1 MIPILNSQQR
11 RAADAF
17 TIKEKPIASIDLMEQ
32 AASACTDYILQLC
45 ERPGKIHIFCGNGNN
60 GGDGL
65 AISRHFIYL
74 GFEVVCY
81 LIESN
86 TYVEDNLINQER
98 LSQLLNRP
106 NLQFSKIHTTHQIAE
121 TNERTIIVDAL
132 LGSGLNRSPE
142 GFLKDLILHINTM
155 TGIKVAIDVPSGLGA
170 ETVPDAKSTV
180 FKADYTLSF
189 QSPMLSFLMAEGYQ
203 FTGKWEL
210 LDIGLLT
217 NGISLQASKYF
228 YLEQADIKE
237 MLRPRPK
244 FSHKGTFGHA
254 LLIAGSEDKIG
265 AALLASKAALRSGC
279 GLLSV
284 CTPEKG
290 KQALNSYLPEAMI
303 SSNAANINYIAQL
316 PDISAHNAIAAG
328 PGLGQ
333 HPETHQVIKQLI
345 QNSSVP
351 LVLDADA
358 LNILSENPTWL
369 SFLPSGCILTPHP
382 GEFDRLAGKCADSMD
397 RFEKAKTFAF
407 KYQCY
412 LIIKSAYSYLVC
424 PDGSVFFNSTGN
436 PSMAKGG
443 SGDALT
449 GMILGLLAS
458 GYSPMQAALIGIY
471 AHGLAGDLALS
482 KHSIESVLCGDLI
495 EQIGIS
501 LSYIRRDR
509 NINQ

>member
-17 TIKEKPIASIDLMEQ
+17 TIKEKPISSIDLMEQ
-32 AASACTDYILQLC
+32 AASACTDYIVQLFGPL
-45 ERPGKIHIFCGNGNN
+45 RKVSILCGNGNN

-65 AISRHFIYL
+65 AIARLLCLL
-74 GFEVVCY
+74 GFEVNCY
-81 LIESN
+81 LIVSEKYSA
-86 TYVEDNLINQER
+86 DNLINQER

-106 NLQFSKIHTTHQIAE
+106 NLQFSKLHTTHQIAE
-121 TNERTIIVDAL
+121 TNERIIIVDAL

-142 GFLKDLILHINTM
+142 GFLKDLIYQLNAM
-155 TGIKVAIDVPSGLGA
+155 KGIKIAIDVPSGLGV
-170 ETVPDAKSTV
+170 ETFPEAKSTV

-189 QSPMLSFLMAEGYQ
+189 QCPMLCFLMAEGYQ
-203 FTGKWEL
+203 YTGKWEL
-210 LDIGLLT
+210 LDIGLLP
-217 NGISLQASKYF
+217 NGISLQSSKYY
-228 YLEQADIKE
+228 YLEQTDIKE

-254 LLIAGSEDKIG
+254 LLIAGSEDKTG
-265 AALLASKAALRSGC
+265 AALLASKATLRSGC

-284 CTPEKG
+284 CIPDKG

-303 SSNAANINYIAQL
+303 SSNAANINYIVQL

-333 HPETHQVIKQLI
+333 HPETQQVIKQLI

-358 LNILSENPTWL
+358 LNILAENPTWL
-369 SFLPSGCILTPHP
+369 SFLPSGSILTPHP
-382 GEFDRLAGKCADSMD
+382 GEFDRLAGKCSDSMD
-397 RFEKAKTFAF
+397 RFEKAKAFAF

-449 GMILGLLAS
+449 GMILGFLTS
-458 GYSPMQAALIGIY
+458 GYSSMQAAIIGMY
-471 AHGLAGDLALS
+471 VHGLAGDLALS
-482 KHSIESVLCGDLI
+482 NHSIESVLCSDII
-495 EQIGIS
+495 EHIGLALRGLRS
-501 LSYIRRDR
+501 EE
-509 NINQ
+509 N

>member
-1 MIPILNSQQR
+1 MIPILNSEQR
-11 RAADAF
+11 RKADAF

-32 AASACTDYILQLC
+32 AANACTDAIFSLSNSQRKLS
-45 ERPGKIHIFCGNGNN
+45 IFCGNGNN

-65 AISRHFIYL
+65 AIARHFTHM
-74 GFEVVCY
+74 GFEVNCY
-81 LIESN
+81 LIDAEQY
-86 TYVEDNLINQER
+86 TADNLTNQER
-98 LSQLLNRP
+98 LSQLLNE
-106 NLQFSKIHTTHQIAE
+106 SKLRFIRLKTLDQIRDFHPQE
-121 TNERTIIVDAL
+121 IIIDAL
-132 LGSGLNRSPE
+132 LGSGINRPPE
-142 GFLKDLILHINTM
+142 GLIKDIILHLNSVKCMKI
-155 TGIKVAIDVPSGLGA
+155 AIDVPSGLFD
-170 ETVPDAKSTV
+170 EKLPDGQSTV
-180 FKADYTLSF
+180 FKADHTLSF
-189 QSPMLSFLMAEGYQ
+189 HCPMLSFMMAEAYHY
-203 FTGKWEL
+203 TGNWTL
-210 LDIGLLT
+210 LNIGLLPE
-217 NGISLQASKYF
+217 GINTQSAKHFL
-228 YLEQADIKE
+228 LEKTDIQQLLK
-237 MLRPRPK
+237 PRPK

-254 LLIAGSEDKIG
+254 LLIAGSEDKTG
-265 AALLASKAALRSGC
+265 AALLAAKASLRSGC

-284 CTPEKG
+284 CIPEKG

-303 SSNAANINYIAQL
+303 SSDPANINYIAQL

-358 LNILSENPTWL
+358 LNILAENPTWL

-382 GEFDRLAGKCADSMD
+382 GEFERLAGKCADSMD
-397 RFEKAKTFAF
+397 RFEKAKAFAF

-449 GMILGLLAS
+449 GMILGFLAS

-471 AHGLAGDLALS
+471 THGLAGDLALS
-482 KHSIESVLCGDLI
+482 NHSIESVLCSDII
-495 EQIGIS
+495 EHIGLALRGLRS
-501 LSYIRRDR
+501 EYE
-509 NINQ
+509 